1 METTQAHSGV
11 SAVILAAGMSRRMG
25 TPKQLLKLGENT
37 LLGRVLENVRRSR
50 VDEII
55 LVLGF
60 AAEAIQQQLP
70 LEGIRI
76 VLNPDYQGGMS
87 GSLRM
92 GLSALRPNS
101 EAALI
106 VLADQPFVQPNTLDR
121 LVEYHHQHKPQ
132 ILIPLY
138 KGFRGNPILLDRSVF
153 PELMGITGDIG
164 CRAIF
169 GSHLENI
176 HKLPVDD
183 AGILLDIDNSDDFE
197 KLRETSFQGEAAA
210 ALLELADLE
219 DRGVPAANDPASSQA
234 ELVIVGRDAVARA
247 LASLGHLLHFT
258 VTVVDPLL
266 KISDVAEANRILH
279 VLDFSRLPESH
290 DRFVVI
296 ASRGQFD
303 EEAAE
308 QALGSNAAY
317 VALLANK
324 KRAQEIVRSLEMKGV
339 PREKLA
345 RFRAPAGIDIGAE
358 SPEEIA
364 LSIMAEIV
372 LERSRRGD

>member
-106 VLADQPFVQPNTLDR
+106 VLA
-121 LVEYHHQHKPQ
+121 
-132 ILIPLY
+132 
-138 KGFRGNPILLDRSVF
+138 
-153 PELMGITGDIG
+153 
-164 CRAIF
+164 
-169 GSHLENI
+169 
-176 HKLPVDD
+176 
-183 AGILLDIDNSDDFE
+183 
-197 KLRETSFQGEAAA
+197 
-210 ALLELADLE
+210 
-219 DRGVPAANDPASSQA
+219 
-234 ELVIVGRDAVARA
+234 
-247 LASLGHLLHFT
+247 
-258 VTVVDPLL
+258 
-266 KISDVAEANRILH
+266 
-279 VLDFSRLPESH
+279 
-290 DRFVVI
+290 
-296 ASRGQFD
+296 
-303 EEAAE
+303 
-308 QALGSNAAY
+308 
-317 VALLANK
+317 
-324 KRAQEIVRSLEMKGV
+324 
-339 PREKLA
+339 
-345 RFRAPAGIDIGAE
+345 
-358 SPEEIA
+358 
-364 LSIMAEIV
+364 
-372 LERSRRGD
+372 